1 MKQVRQDLMLD
12 GREDMAS
19 RVMSYRSGYSAQ
31 VRLAGHHISW
41 YWWNDG

>member
-31 VRLAGHHISW
+31 VRRRHISW
-41 YWWNDG
+41 YRSHNN